1 MSVRQDAAKTAAAGA
16 ASPLEIADSVAQSES
31 QYAEGT
37 GHDIAQPENPLSR
50 NVVVSIR
57 ASLNELCL
65 QKQKGTWAP
74 SQEALR
80 SIFQQ
85 VSSGVPFFPR
95 APARPPVLHPGCRR
109 TAPARPSAEA
119 LHQPR
124 GRGRAHGR
132 PQGTP
137 AATPLPHTPHA
148 ERPPCAC
155 AVGRPARHEGHAH
168 QVHLPVLAGRPRH
181 GRRRQDLLVHR
192 RGVLCDRPAHG
203 RVHARQGAAV
213 RRRVPGIRASACDSK
228 QPSSPTYTQ
237 QD

>member
-132 PQGTP
+132 PQ
-137 AATPLPHTPHA
+137 
-148 ERPPCAC
+148 EC
-155 AVGRPARHEGHAH
+155 RPARHEGHAH
-168 QVHLPVLAGRPRH
+168 QVDLPVLAGRPRH

-213 RRRVPGIRASACDSK
+213 RRRVPGLRIACSK
-228 QPSSPTYTQ
+228 HSNSTTHSTYTQ